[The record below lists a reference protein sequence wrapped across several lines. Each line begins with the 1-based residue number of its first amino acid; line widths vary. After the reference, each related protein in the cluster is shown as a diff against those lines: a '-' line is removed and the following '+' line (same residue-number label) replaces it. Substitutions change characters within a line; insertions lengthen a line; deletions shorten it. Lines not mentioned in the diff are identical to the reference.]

1 MNSMNLIVARNIKR
15 LREEKKLS
23 MDELAKLSGVSK
35 SMLAQVER
43 GEGNPTLSTLWKLSN
58 GMKVPFNAL
67 TVSPKAPYEV
77 VRTAEMQPIL
87 EDGGKVKN
95 YCLFPDDEN
104 RKFSVYYMDL
114 APGSHWKSEPHL
126 RGTTEFVTL
135 FAGAIEITADQKDIV
150 VQAGESVRFQGD
162 TTHAYRNISDQT
174 TILHMI
180 LYNP

>member
-43 GEGNPTLSTLWKLSN
+43 GEGNPT
-58 GMKVPFNAL
+58 
-67 TVSPKAPYEV
+67 
-77 VRTAEMQPIL
+77 RTAEMQPIL

-104 RKFSVYYMDL
+104 RKFSVYYMEL
-114 APGSHWKSEPHL
+114 APGSHWQSEPHL

>member
-1 MNSMNLIVARNIKR
+1 MDTMNLIVARNIKQ

-67 TVSPKAPYEV
+67 TISPKAPYEI
-77 VRTAEMQPIL
+77 VRTADIQPIL
-87 EDGGKVKN
+87 EDNGNVKN

-104 RKFSVYYMDL
+104 RKFSVYYMEL
-114 APGSHWKSEPHL
+114 LPGSQWQSEPHL
-126 RGTTEFVTL
+126 RGTTEFVTIFTGTL
-135 FAGAIEITADQKDIV
+135 EITTDHKRIV
-150 VQAGESVRFQGD
+150 IQDGESVRFRGD
-162 TTHAYRNISDQT
+162 NPHAYCNPSDKST
-174 TILHMI
+174 VLLMI

>member
-1 MNSMNLIVARNIKR
+1 MDYLSKNVAANLKR
-15 LREEKKLS
+15 IRKSKCMSLDQAAEQT
-23 MDELAKLSGVSK
+23 GVSK

-104 RKFSVYYMDL
+104 RKFSVYYMEL

>member
-1 MNSMNLIVARNIKR
+1 MDSMNLIVARNIKR

-67 TVSPKAPYEV
+67 TVSPKASYEV

-87 EDGGKVKN
+87 EDSGKVRN
-95 YCLFPDDEN
+95 YCLFRTMKTEN
-104 RKFSVYYMDL
+104 SPSTIWSWLPAAIGSRSRICGVPPSLSPFSPVQ
-114 APGSHWKSEPHL
+114 SKSRL
-126 RGTTEFVTL
+126 IRRTLLFRRAKASAFRVTPPTPT
-135 FAGAIEITADQKDIV
+135 AISPTKPP
-150 VQAGESVRFQGD
+150 FC
-162 TTHAYRNISDQT
+162 T
-174 TILHMI
+174 
-180 LYNP
+180 

>member
-1 MNSMNLIVARNIKR
+1 M
-15 LREEKKLS
+15 LRELFRHRGKGR

-104 RKFSVYYMDL
+104 RKFSVYYMEL
-114 APGSHWKSEPHL
+114 TPGSHWQSEPHL

-135 FAGAIEITADQKDIV
+135 FAGAIEITAD
-150 VQAGESVRFQGD
+150 
-162 TTHAYRNISDQT
+162 
-174 TILHMI
+174 
-180 LYNP
+180 

>member
-23 MDELAKLSGVSK
+23 MDELTKLSGVSK

-67 TVSPKAPYEV
+67 TVSPKASYEV

-87 EDGGKVKN
+87 EDSGKVKN

-104 RKFSVYYMDL
+104 RKFSVYYMEL
-114 APGSHWKSEPHL
+114 APGSHWQSEPHL

>member
-104 RKFSVYYMDL
+104 RKFSVYYMEL

-135 FAGAIEITADQKDIV
+135 SPVQSKSRLIRRTLLFRRAKASAFRVTPPTPTAISPTKPP
-150 VQAGESVRFQGD
+150 FC
-162 TTHAYRNISDQT
+162 T
-174 TILHMI
+174 
-180 LYNP
+180 